1 MPLTVLITG
10 FGPFP
15 GAPFNPTAALAKT
28 LAQRRR
34 PALSEINRVAYV
46 FPTSYAAVE
55 RELPILIARHRPD
68 LVLLFGLAPRTP
80 HLRIEGRARNR
91 RSTLFADIDGTHP
104 TSGIRPRGPSALI
117 APARQQPLRI
127 AATRARVPVRLSIDA
142 GKYLCNFTY
151 WRALEFLRDSGA
163 LVQFVHVPNVP
174 RTGAGTR
181 SYGRK
186 HRRLTEADLLR
197 GAEAILLALVVA
209 TREVRRNRE
218 CRFAAVRSSSDFA
231 ATKTD
236 ARRMTHQNA
245 GSSKALAPA

>member
-1 MPLTVLITG
+1 MPLSVLITG

-15 GAPFNPTAALAKT
+15 GAPFNPTATLSKT
-28 LAQRRR
+28 LARRRR
-34 PALSEINRVAYV
+34 PALSEINRIAHV

-104 TSGIRPRGPSALI
+104 SFAIRVRGPAALV
-117 APARQQPLRI
+117 APAQQQPLRI
-127 AATRARVPVRLSIDA
+127 AAGRARVPARLSIDA

-151 WRALEFLRDSGA
+151 WRALELTRDNGA
-163 LVQFVHVPNVP
+163 LVQFVHVPNVSQAQA
-174 RTGAGTR
+174 RTR

-186 HRRLTEADLLR
+186 HRLTETELLR
-197 GAEAILLALVVA
+197 AAEAILLALMVTA
-209 TREVRRNRE
+209 REARRTRER
-218 CRFAAVRSSSDFA
+218 RFAALRSGFDSA
-231 ATKTD
+231 ATRPQSRV
-236 ARRMTHQNA
+236 AS
-245 GSSKALAPA
+245 GV